1 MKFTFESVCG
11 RDGEVVSSW
20 YLREMEGILHGHR
33 S

>member
-1 MKFTFESVCG
+1 MKFTFECVCC

-20 YLREMEGILHGHR
+20 YLKEMEGIQHSNR